1 MDNKYKP
8 YEHPR
13 WRDIPTPKRTGITVG
28 KVGSEKRNLQILN
41 VKSAAKVMEKPDR
54 LNSKNIGTTSKG
66 KTVPLKES
74 VHEENSDIGYWEI
87 EFNGRSGYFTAKYS
101 KRV

>member
-1 MDNKYKP
+1 M
-8 YEHPR
+8 
-13 WRDIPTPKRTGITVG
+13 
-28 KVGSEKRNLQILN
+28 QIVN
-41 VKSAAKVMEKPDR
+41 VKSAAIVMDKADR
-54 LNSKNIGTTSKG
+54 LNSKNIGTTATG

-87 EFNGRSGYFTAKYS
+87 EFNGRSGHFTAKYG

>member
-1 MDNKYKP
+1 
-8 YEHPR
+8 
-13 WRDIPTPKRTGITVG
+13 
-28 KVGSEKRNLQILN
+28 LQILN

-74 VHEENSDIGYWEI
+74 VHKENSDIGYWEI
-87 EFNGRSGYFTAKYS
+87 EFNGRSGYLRQNIVKEYNKKKGVIPVLA
-101 KRV
+101 